1 MLNEVKK
8 KGEYVKKT
16 LAGASGIESVTGMGL
31 MIGIKTVKPVA
42 EVVEYCQKHGVLP
55 LTAKDKLRLLP
66 PLTVS
71 PELLEK
77 AVSVIAEGARL

>member
-1 MLNEVKK
+1 
-8 KGEYVKKT
+8 
-16 LAGASGIESVTGMGL
+16 
-31 MIGIKTVKPVA
+31 MIGIKTAKPVA

-66 PLTVS
+66 PLTIS